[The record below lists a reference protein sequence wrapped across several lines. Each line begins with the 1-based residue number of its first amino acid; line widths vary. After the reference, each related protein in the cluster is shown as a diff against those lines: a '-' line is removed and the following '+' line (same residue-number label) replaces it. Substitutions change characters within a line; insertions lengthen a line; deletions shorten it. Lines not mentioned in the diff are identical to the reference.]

1 MNVTTATFTLSISTN
16 VTAVPLGGYTMTWRM
31 AMLMVVTVP
40 LSVITIIGNI
50 LVIVAFQVNPLL
62 RTVSNYF
69 LLSLAV
75 ADLILGAISMNLY
88 TTYIV
93 IGRWTL
99 GNLACDVWL
108 AVDYVASNASVMNLL
123 AISFDR
129 YLSVTRPLTYRV
141 SRTTRRAA
149 LLIALAWG
157 ISFLLWAPAILF
169 WQHIV
174 GERTVP
180 EEQCSVQFL
189 SQPVI
194 TFGTAIAAFY
204 FPVSVMVGLYWR
216 VYQETER
223 RSRQLPGLIAS
234 RGEDSNKSS
243 QSQSTSSYGS
253 DTEDI
258 RLQINI
264 QPEPGAPCP
273 SLTQCT
279 AAWWKKNRT
288 RYTGALSQT
297 LNSEKNAA
305 NIPLA
310 LLNKRLDSLNNR
322 DINPYDTQLANWRS
336 DSQQSLRQGGATG
349 PSPLSPSAPQKSRK
363 PRSWSLIR
371 EKKAARTLC
380 AILLAFIVTWTPYN
394 IMVLVSTFCAH
405 CVPESLWQLG
415 YWLCYVNST
424 VNPICYAFCNK
435 HFQVTFKAL
444 LLCRW
449 REQRKG
455 SRFLHRPFSQEKRG
469 TNEMRAQG
477 NSAHETSRLIL
488 ALVDR
493 SLVLQKIQT

>member
-1 MNVTTATFTLSISTN
+1 MNLTTATFTLTYSSN
-16 VTAVPLGGYTMTWRM
+16 VTVAPIGGYIITWRM
-31 AMLMVVTVP
+31 MMVTLITVP

-50 LVIVAFQVNPLL
+50 LVIVAFRVNPLL

-75 ADLILGAISMNLY
+75 ADLILGTISMNLY
-88 TTYIV
+88 TTYIL

-141 SRTTRRAA
+141 SRTNTRAA

-157 ISFLLWAPAILF
+157 VSFLLWAPAILF

-180 EEQCSVQFL
+180 EDQCSVQFL

-204 FPVSVMVGLYWR
+204 LPVSVMVGLYWR

-223 RSRQLPGLIAS
+223 RSRQLAGLIAS
-234 RGEDSNKSS
+234 RGGDSNKSS
-243 QSQSTSSYGS
+243 QSQSSSSYLS
-253 DTEDI
+253 DSEEARSQTT
-258 RLQINI
+258 I
-264 QPEPGAPCP
+264 QPKLEESTKTHCP
-273 SLTQCT
+273 SFTRWT
-279 AAWWKKNRT
+279 ATWWKKSRIH
-288 RYTGALSQT
+288 YTGASSHTINNHTHNGTDCFLSNEDIQ
-297 LNSEKNAA
+297 KNAA
-305 NIPLA
+305 YIPLA
-310 LLNKRLDSLNNR
+310 QVNNRLDLLNNVDSDDL
-322 DINPYDTQLANWRS
+322 QVANCQS
-336 DSQQSLRQGGATG
+336 ESQQSPEEILNVTTG
-349 PSPLSPSAPQKSRK
+349 VSPLMQARAQKNRK

-371 EKKAARTLC
+371 EKKAARTLS

-394 IMVLVSTFCAH
+394 IMVLVSTFCEH
-405 CVPESLWQLG
+405 CVPERLWQLG

-424 VNPICYAFCNK
+424 VNPVCYALCNK
-435 HFQVTFKAL
+435 HFQVTFRAL

-449 REQRKG
+449 RKQRMGK
-455 SRFLHRPFSQEKRG
+455 RRTFSPD
-469 TNEMRAQG
+469 
-477 NSAHETSRLIL
+477 S
-488 ALVDR
+488 
-493 SLVLQKIQT
+493 

>member
-1 MNVTTATFTLSISTN
+1 MNVTTATFTLSVSTN
-16 VTAVPLGGYTMTWRM
+16 VTAVPLGGYTITWRM
-31 AMLMVVTVP
+31 AMVMVVTVP

-223 RSRQLPGLIAS
+223 RSRQLAGLIAS
-234 RGEDSNKSS
+234 RGDDSNKSS
-243 QSQSTSSYGS
+243 QTQSTSSYGS
-253 DTEDI
+253 DTEDV

-264 QPEPGAPCP
+264 QPEPGTPCP
-273 SLTQCT
+273 SFTQCT
-279 AAWWKKNRT
+279 AAWWKKNRI
-288 RYTGALSQT
+288 RYTGAPSPTVNSLS
-297 LNSEKNAA
+297 SENRRENAA
-305 NIPLA
+305 Q
-310 LLNKRLDSLNNR
+310 LNNRLDSLNNC
-322 DINPYDTQLANWRS
+322 DADPYDTQLAEWQS
-336 DSQQSLRQGGATG
+336 DSQQSLRQGTSGATG
-349 PSPLSPSAPQKSRK
+349 PSPPPPSATQRSRK

-380 AILLAFIVTWTPYN
+380 AILMAFIVTWTPYN

-455 SRFLHRPFSQEKRG
+455 NRFFHRTFSQE
-469 TNEMRAQG
+469 
-477 NSAHETSRLIL
+477 S
-488 ALVDR
+488 
-493 SLVLQKIQT
+493 